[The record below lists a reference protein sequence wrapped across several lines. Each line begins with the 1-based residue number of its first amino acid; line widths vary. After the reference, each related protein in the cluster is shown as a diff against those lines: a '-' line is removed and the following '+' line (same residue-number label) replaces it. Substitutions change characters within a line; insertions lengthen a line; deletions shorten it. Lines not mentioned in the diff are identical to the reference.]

1 MKRLCCFLFFKWRC
15 FGFKR
20 FGGHLKKAQCTVSF
34 AACWSCAFRQRIRF
48 FDCQDVYHIRHLEV
62 FHELCFVFGWK
73 LVCFFWVCLFDI
85 RLMAFHCI
93 WAAAKQDA
101 LLSANSKGLRARDAH
116 LANEN
121 EQHGTTIFCKRHCKD
136 EGRKWWV
143 RSVRSRSLPSQ
154 RPLLDNYFGSRQTED
169 CTILIMLLSLLSL
182 LWFAVHG
189 PVRWA
194 SRPPVFATFD
204 LFILYNVVWRLRWLR
219 GHLLAALRKLPT
231 LSCHGDRLLARSL
244 GRFVPVQIFPTWS
257 PNGEDVMSI
266 LTERLALH
274 DMELFVS
281 WPTSLAPMIP
291 MVPM

>member
-1 MKRLCCFLFFKWRC
+1 MHILRMRTNNME
-15 FGFKR
+15 R
-20 FGGHLKKAQCTVSF
+20 RSF
-34 AACWSCAFRQRIRF
+34 AKDIARTKEENDGLGACAAVRFLHKGHCLIIISVPGRQRT
-48 FDCQDVYHIRHLEV
+48 VP
-62 FHELCFVFGWK
+62 G
-73 LVCFFWVCLFDI
+73 
-85 RLMAFHCI
+85 
-93 WAAAKQDA
+93 
-101 LLSANSKGLRARDAH
+101 
-116 LANEN
+116 
-121 EQHGTTIFCKRHCKD
+121 
-136 EGRKWWV
+136 
-143 RSVRSRSLPSQ
+143 
-154 RPLLDNYFGSRQTED
+154 

-244 GRFVPVQIFPTWS
+244 GRFVPVQIFPTW
-257 PNGEDVMSI
+257 
-266 LTERLALH
+266 ALH

-281 WPTSLAPMIP
+281 WPTSLVPMIP